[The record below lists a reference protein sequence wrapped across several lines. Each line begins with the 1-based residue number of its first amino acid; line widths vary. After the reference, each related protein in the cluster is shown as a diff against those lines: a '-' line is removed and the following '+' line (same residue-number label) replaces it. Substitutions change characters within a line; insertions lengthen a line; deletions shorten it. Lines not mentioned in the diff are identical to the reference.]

1 MTEHIDI
8 YLKTLN
14 YHKNWLAFGVL
25 TEEILAQQIN
35 EFNKGDDINTEHYR
49 YYTFLDFIRRNEEF
63 SDLQIEQFI
72 ILTNQDADTYM
83 VGSALKELYLS
94 DKLSNNQNEL
104 VESYLAN
111 LGKWAEKLI
120 ERKRKT
126 P

>member
-1 MTEHIDI
+1 MMTEHIDI

-35 EFNKGDDINTEHYR
+35 EFNKGDDI
-49 YYTFLDFIRRNEEF
+49 
-63 SDLQIEQFI
+63 
-72 ILTNQDADTYM
+72 TNQDADTYM
-83 VGSALKELYLS
+83 AGSALKELYLS

-104 VESYLAN
+104 VESCLAN